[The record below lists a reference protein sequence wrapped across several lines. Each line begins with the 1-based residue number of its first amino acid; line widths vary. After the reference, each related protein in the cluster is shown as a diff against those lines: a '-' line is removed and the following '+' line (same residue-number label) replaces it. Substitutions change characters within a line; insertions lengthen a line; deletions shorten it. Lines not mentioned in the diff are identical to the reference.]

1 MKTRHYF
8 RFHVLLSIVT
18 AMTLLTACLDI
29 EDNPAVQNPIGDKI
43 VGKWYIETPKQVTL
57 GSGEN
62 AVECAKA
69 VLVGSFDE
77 GGEGFWSYILV
88 DKQNRAIQPVGKD
101 GKEHPYWA
109 NCQYS
114 VTGNTVNME
123 LTANYLPTSQMEW
136 TFNYN
141 GTCLQTKY
149 EDWIIDLH
157 PITTEEDAMY
167 QSGCGSWASALPP
180 TTTTSTTRTSLP
192 TTGANWRLSTS
203 TTVWVPTSPTKR
215 GAQAIRQ

>member
-1 MKTRHYF
+1 MKKNYF
-8 RFHVLLSIVT
+8 CMRERILWFLTTVILCGTTAVALSS
-18 AMTLLTACLDI
+18 CFDI
-29 EDNPAVQNPIGDKI
+29 YDNPAVTPIGNKI
-43 VGKWYIETPKQVTL
+43 VGKWYAETPKQVTL
-57 GSGEN
+57 GTGKN
-62 AVECAKA
+62 AVECAKV

-109 NCQYS
+109 NCNYS

-192 TTGANWRLSTS
+192 RTGDRRRLSTS
-203 TTVWVPTSPTKR
+203 TTVWVPT
-215 GAQAIRQ
+215 